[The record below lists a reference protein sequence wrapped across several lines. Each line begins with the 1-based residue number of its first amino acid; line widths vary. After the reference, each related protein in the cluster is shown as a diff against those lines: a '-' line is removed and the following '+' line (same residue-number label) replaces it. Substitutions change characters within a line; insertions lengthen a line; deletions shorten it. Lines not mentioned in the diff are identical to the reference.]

1 MLVRRSQFAS
11 LSTAIML
18 NSHDFCTFWVL
29 TKPGISKFACDV
41 SSSSE
46 RTTIC
51 WHWIIFDYCPQSS
64 AGPDNLVYNKNHVV
78 DLEII
83 RTDVGQT
90 FPICFTM
97 LNIQHFCIFWVLT
110 KPDVFQTLPICLNV
124 RHNVQYSLQFPNFLD
139 TSSYHMMFR
148 RGLYSFLFFS
158 MSWTSSIIKDLIF
171 WRYTKLMK
179 VSQAPISEP
188 TYGKS

>member
-11 LSTAIML
+11 LSTTIML
-18 NSHDFCTFWVL
+18 NSHDFYTFWVL

-124 RHNVQYSLQFPNFLD
+124 RHNVQYSLQFPISWILTHNTWCFAEASIL
-139 TSSYHMMFR
+139 FV
-148 RGLYSFLFFS
+148 FFS
-158 MSWTSSIIKDLIF
+158 GHILNFSYD
-171 WRYTKLMK
+171 
-179 VSQAPISEP
+179 
-188 TYGKS
+188 

>member
-11 LSTAIML
+11 LSTTIML
-18 NSHDFCTFWVL
+18 NIHDFCTFWVL
-29 TKPGISKFACDV
+29 KKPGISNFACDV
-41 SSSSE
+41 SNSSE

-51 WHWIIFDYCPQSS
+51 WHWIIFDYCPQSV

-97 LNIQHFCIFWVLT
+97 LDIQHFCIFWVT
-110 KPDVFQTLPICLNV
+110 KPDVFHTLPICLNV
-124 RHNVQYSLQFPNFLD
+124 QYSLQFQISWILPHNTWCFAEASILFLC
-139 TSSYHMMFR
+139 
-148 RGLYSFLFFS
+148 FFPY
-158 MSWTSSIIKDLIF
+158 L
-171 WRYTKLMK
+171 KLLL
-179 VSQAPISEP
+179 
-188 TYGKS
+188 